1 MLDESLIQKPFKEE
15 LSVLN
20 LLQRHWYSL
29 AVLKRLTKN
38 AMILYQQLGH
48 FDEHLAGFYSL
59 TFGEPYVYKDTYL
72 LYYDRFSKILY
83 LSLFELNGCEDKL
96 QCVETAAKL
105 FDPEEIV
112 ITSPEKLHADIGD
125 FHSSNTDFDRDYQI
139 YLPKFDETL
148 KGNAYKDLRYRVHNA
163 MKRGYYL
170 EIGRRFTPS
179 HYHLVACHEMEKK
192 CDLWDSQLYLGI
204 REYLKNFSSPL
215 LFNVFSNKMLIGF
228 DLVDFLNNTTMT
240 IPLGFY
246 LDYPSL
252 ADYILFKEIVYAKEK
267 GYTWLDLGWACNFG
281 VESFK
286 KKWMAQPRFEIWTQ
300 EYVKNG
306 IKERIVLESK

>member
-1 MLDESLIQKPFKEE
+1 
-15 LSVLN
+15 
-20 LLQRHWYSL
+20 
-29 AVLKRLTKN
+29 
-38 AMILYQQLGH
+38 MILYQQLGH
-48 FDEHLAGFYSL
+48 FDEHLASFYSL
-59 TFGEPYVYKDTYL
+59 AFGEPYIYKDTYL

-96 QCVETAAKL
+96 QCIKTAAKL
-105 FDPEEIV
+105 FEPVEV
-112 ITSPEKLHADIGD
+112 VTTSPEKLQSDIRD
-125 FHSSNTDFDRDYQI
+125 FHCANIDFDRDYQI

-163 MKRGYYL
+163 LKRGYYL
-170 EIGRRFTPS
+170 EIGRKMTPA
-179 HYHLVACHEMEKK
+179 HCHLVACHELERK

-204 REYLKNFSSPL
+204 RDYLEHFTSPL

-228 DLVDFLNNTTMT
+228 DVVDFLNNTTMT

-252 ADYILFKEIVYAKEK
+252 ADFILFKEIVYAKEK
-267 GYTWLDLGWACNFG
+267 GYTWLDLGWSCNSG

-286 KKWMAQPRFEIWTQ
+286 RKWMAEPKFEIWTQ
-300 EYVKNG
+300 EYIKNG
-306 IKERIVLESK
+306 VKDREPN